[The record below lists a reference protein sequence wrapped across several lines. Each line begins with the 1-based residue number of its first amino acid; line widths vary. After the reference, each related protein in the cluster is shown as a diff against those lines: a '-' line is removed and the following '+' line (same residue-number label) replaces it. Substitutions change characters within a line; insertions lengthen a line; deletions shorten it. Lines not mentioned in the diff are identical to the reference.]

1 MILKSKNSKPSIV
14 NIFADFILS
23 KIPHEEETILQV
35 ADCNNFLLVK
45 GKTSYNVPLN
55 LSEIKDEF
63 TTKFESIFPDLK
75 LTHTIDL
82 IEYDCDIEPKKSIT
96 QTYFDTENCSYHYK
110 QIESYLSDDSYSYD
124 YILNLKKISDE
135 DNLIHVS
142 EFPHGYSLG
151 QGRLFYY
158 YGKHITYSIPSS
170 ALFTSVTLTI
180 SKEPETEFLVYNN
193 FSGEYDDYLKS
204 VILDVFDFDMSW
216 LETEIKKV
224 DWFSE
229 ITNPLEEYDFVK
241 KINKDFVII

>member
-63 TTKFESIFPDLK
+63 TTKFESIFPELK

-96 QTYFDTENCSYHYK
+96 HTYFNSENCSYHYK
-110 QIESYLSDDSYSYD
+110 QIESYLSDDSFSYD
-124 YILNLKKISDE
+124 YSLNIKKISD
-135 DNLIHVS
+135 DDSLIHVS
-142 EFPHGYSLG
+142 EFPHGHSLG

-158 YGKHITYSIPSS
+158 YGKHITYSIPPH
-170 ALFTSVTLTI
+170 ALYTSVTLTI

-193 FSGEYDDYLKS
+193 FSGEYDNYLKS

-241 KINKDFVII
+241 KINKDFIII